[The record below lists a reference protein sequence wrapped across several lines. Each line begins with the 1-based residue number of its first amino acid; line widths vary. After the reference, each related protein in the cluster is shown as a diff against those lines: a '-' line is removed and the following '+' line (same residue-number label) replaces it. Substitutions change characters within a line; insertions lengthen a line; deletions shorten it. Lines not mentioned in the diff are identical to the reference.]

1 MGMLIQCD
9 VEVPHDD
16 PAMIDRVM
24 RASSRDV
31 RYLMAEFMPN
41 DEGALSSIRAHP
53 ETMPTF
59 AVDARRTVRLVFCF
73 KNHPPIDLFD
83 AMVAAGYGV
92 RCTYDDTDYHY
103 GDTWRYED
111 GVKTH
116 VGHFDA
122 NGEDVKAM
130 AALEHE
136 VAAAFLAERWAEL
149 GRDFEPFRRRWL
161 VDAAARGVEYVD
173 YLLDAPMDGHP
184 PFSCPKEPEPAE

>member
-1 MGMLIQCD
+1 MGTWIDCD
-9 VEVPHDD
+9 VEVSHDD
-16 PAMIDRVM
+16 PAMIERVV

-31 RYLMAEFMPN
+31 RYLMAEFMP
-41 DEGALSSIRAHP
+41 EHEAAVPSIKADP
-53 ETMPTF
+53 ETMPHL
-59 AVDARRTVRLVFCF
+59 AVTARRTVRLVFCF
-73 KNHPPIDLFD
+73 KNGPPIDLFD

-103 GDTWRYED
+103 GDTWLYED

-116 VGHFDA
+116 VRHYDA

-149 GRDFEPFRRRWL
+149 GRDFEAFRRRWL
-161 VDAAARGVEYVD
+161 EDAAARGVEWADVLFD
-173 YLLDAPMDGHP
+173 VAAA
-184 PFSCPKEPEPAE
+184 EQAEPAE